1 MVVASKK
8 EPSACEEIKR
18 LNHNVRLILVIVLFA
33 GLSESLGFGSAL
45 SAYLFKITGKENI
58 NVGYLESAMGITK
71 LLTALPVGSISDKY
85 GRAPVGRVGS
95 FAYTAASAMTAY
107 CLVANAMSRGGSDDD
122 GRGKADDDDDD
133 DDANDSNE
141 GLNSKMFALWAVA
154 LCLWG
159 FGRGVVD
166 GPVLA
171 LFADSVPTGDRARF
185 YLYLFYVFW
194 AGALAGPVAAVGIFS
209 AQRDEWTYR
218 ELSVVL
224 FAALAFKM
232 VNAVLLCFLRDNASL
247 GAEAEHVRLPGNDD
261 DDDDEDG
268 EGGEYNEYG
277 ENPQQGGGSGSGAAA
292 ANKDFDE
299 PTLNALL
306 LENEEGTGAVDA
318 THAID
323 SALSSSA
330 EQPPPPPPPPSSS
343 LSESSSRSC
352 LGRYIPHVIFTA
364 SLVAQL
370 GAGMTVKFFPLYFMV
385 DCGASPATVQ
395 GIYVG
400 VPLAM
405 LAGGALNGRLAGP
418 AWGLGRVQTIV
429 LFKGLGVASLFLLVW
444 LDGAFGGARPLYLL
458 VPPFLLQ
465 TGLTDSTYP
474 LEESLLMDFVPQ
486 HRRGRWKS
494 LESVAQFGWAGS
506 AILGGYVIDRHDY
519 ATTFVITACVQ
530 AVAVVIWAA
539 LLAVVPREERRAAG
553 FEEGDEQ
560 QHQHQHQHQHH
571 QHHQRAKVPS
581 SSEAEAAAAVAEDS
595 GAFDEREE
603 REGSIR
609 GVSMNQYDPP
619 QTPTRADDSDDG
631 EDSDEYSPFDA
642 AVM

>member
-133 DDANDSNE
+133 DANDSNE

-224 FAALAFKM
+224 VAALAFKM
-232 VNAVLLCFLRDNASL
+232 VNAVLLASSATTL
-247 GAEAEHVRLPGNDD
+247 TRAEAEHVRLPGNDD

-268 EGGEYNEYG
+268 EGSTTNTERTRSRR
-277 ENPQQGGGSGSGAAA
+277 SGSSRPQRTRTSTSPPERAAARERGHRRRRRHARHRLGVVFLRRTAAA
-292 ANKDFDE
+292 AAAATT
-299 PTLNALL
+299 PHRLCRSRLRGRAWA
-306 LENEEGTGAVDA
+306 GTSR
-318 THAID
+318 T
-323 SALSSSA
+323 SSS
-330 EQPPPPPPPPSSS
+330 PPRSWRSS
-343 LSESSSRSC
+343 
-352 LGRYIPHVIFTA
+352 GRA
-364 SLVAQL
+364 
-370 GAGMTVKFFPLYFMV
+370 
-385 DCGASPATVQ
+385 
-395 GIYVG
+395 
-400 VPLAM
+400 
-405 LAGGALNGRLAGP
+405 
-418 AWGLGRVQTIV
+418 
-429 LFKGLGVASLFLLVW
+429 
-444 LDGAFGGARPLYLL
+444 
-458 VPPFLLQ
+458 
-465 TGLTDSTYP
+465 
-474 LEESLLMDFVPQ
+474 
-486 HRRGRWKS
+486 
-494 LESVAQFGWAGS
+494 
-506 AILGGYVIDRHDY
+506 
-519 ATTFVITACVQ
+519 
-530 AVAVVIWAA
+530 
-539 LLAVVPREERRAAG
+539 
-553 FEEGDEQ
+553 
-560 QHQHQHQHQHH
+560 
-571 QHHQRAKVPS
+571 
-581 SSEAEAAAAVAEDS
+581 
-595 GAFDEREE
+595 
-603 REGSIR
+603 
-609 GVSMNQYDPP
+609 
-619 QTPTRADDSDDG
+619 
-631 EDSDEYSPFDA
+631 
-642 AVM
+642 